1 MSNVEENC
9 CCGCGGKDERV
20 IELMRVINSCNGD
33 KSQLMKV
40 LNAAQEIYGYIPT
53 SVQKLISEELN
64 IPMAEIYGVITFYS
78 RFSLEPKGKYN
89 IGVCLGTACYVKG
102 SQGILD
108 KLKEILGIDVGETT
122 PDGKFSIEAT
132 RCIGACGLAPV
143 FTVNDEVYGKAT
155 PELMKKVIQEYMDKE

>member
-1 MSNVEENC
+1 MSNEESKC
-9 CCGCGGKDERV
+9 CCGCGGKDERK
-20 IELMRVINSCNGD
+20 EKLMEVINSCEGD

-53 SVQKLISEELN
+53 SVQKLISEELK

-102 SQGILD
+102 SGNILD
-108 KLKEILGIDVGETT
+108 RIKEKLGIDVDECT
-122 PDGKFSIEAT
+122 PDGKFSIDAT

-143 FTVNDEVYGKAT
+143 MTVNDDVYGRLV
-155 PELMKKVIQEYMDKE
+155 PEDVDGILDKYM